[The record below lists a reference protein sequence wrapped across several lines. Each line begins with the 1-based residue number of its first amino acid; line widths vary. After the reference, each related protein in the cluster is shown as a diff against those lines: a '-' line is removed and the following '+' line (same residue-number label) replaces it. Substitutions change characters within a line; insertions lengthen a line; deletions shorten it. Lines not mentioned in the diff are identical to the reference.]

1 MQGKLVLLLGDET
14 GISSYWFIPA
24 YTTGSALG
32 FLIAGANSDVFGRRL
47 FLLYG
52 EVMAAVGMLIAATAK
67 SPEQLTAGLAIA
79 GWGGGFC
86 QM

>member
-1 MQGKLVLLLGDET
+1 MSSPSVHSHGDITNENDDHRPVPTTAAMQAKLVLKLGDLT
-14 GISSYWFIPA
+14 GITSYWFIPA

-52 EVMAAVGMLIAATAK
+52 EVMVR
-67 SPEQLTAGLAIA
+67 
-79 GWGGGFC
+79 
-86 QM
+86 